1 MSHPRQYIDEDKIK
15 SLMTLRQLFWRL
27 WPYMARYR
35 SSVYLIVV
43 MVLTFTALGRVMPF
57 LFGYAVDNG
66 IAGKDMSIVIKV
78 AIAYFFCEMTRVIL
92 GLTHTYRM
100 ERLGN
105 RVLFDLRE
113 TLINH
118 VQRLPTQYF
127 DRNPTGR
134 IVTRVTNDVLSLG
147 DLFNQGFTAIFVCT
161 LEMVA
166 IGVAMLMLSPVLTA
180 WTLALA
186 PIAAYLS
193 IKVSQRARFY
203 FSETKKKMAQ
213 QNAFTAESLNGMKV
227 LQLFAQTHT
236 RQGRFGEL
244 SNDYKEMQ
252 LNTVKQFALL
262 WPIIG
267 FFNVVTVASALLFCS
282 LYQDRLALTI
292 GQITT
297 FLLLVQSFYQPIR
310 TLLERYNQ
318 FQNSLAGADRIFTL
332 LSEPAESEA
341 GQTISVAD
349 IEFKNLSF
357 RYSPQDQYAL
367 ADVNMKIE
375 QGQSVALVG
384 RTGSG
389 KSTFISLLQKLYPI
403 HEGSIEISGVSLH
416 DISILSLRRQ
426 LGVVQQDPF
435 IFKGTLLSNITLH
448 DESISEERAKIA
460 LLRVGGGKI
469 LNRSD
474 VGMNMRIEE
483 RGSNLSV
490 GEKQI
495 LSFARVLAH
504 DPKILILDE
513 ATANVDSESEKI
525 IQSATDEVMKNRTCI
540 VVAHR
545 LSTIVKCDKIVVLDK
560 SRIVEVGRHEE
571 LLARDGLYAKYYNA
585 GLALNDASV

>member
-1 MSHPRQYIDEDKIK
+1 
-15 SLMTLRQLFWRL
+15 
-27 WPYMARYR
+27 
-35 SSVYLIVV
+35 
-43 MVLTFTALGRVMPF
+43 
-57 LFGYAVDNG
+57 
-66 IAGKDMSIVIKV
+66 
-78 AIAYFFCEMTRVIL
+78 
-92 GLTHTYRM
+92 
-100 ERLGN
+100 
-105 RVLFDLRE
+105 
-113 TLINH
+113 
-118 VQRLPTQYF
+118 
-127 DRNPTGR
+127 
-134 IVTRVTNDVLSLG
+134 
-147 DLFNQGFTAIFVCT
+147 
-161 LEMVA
+161 
-166 IGVAMLMLSPVLTA
+166 
-180 WTLALA
+180 
-186 PIAAYLS
+186 
-193 IKVSQRARFY
+193 
-203 FSETKKKMAQ
+203 
-213 QNAFTAESLNGMKV
+213 
-227 LQLFAQTHT
+227 
-236 RQGRFGEL
+236 
-244 SNDYKEMQ
+244 NDYKEAQ
-252 LNTVKQFALL
+252 LNTVRQFALL

-282 LYQDRLALTI
+282 LYQESLGLTI

-332 LSEPAESEA
+332 LSEPTESEA
-341 GQTISVAD
+341 GQMISVGD
-349 IEFKNLSF
+349 IEFKDLSF

-367 ADVNMKIE
+367 SNVNMKIE
-375 QGQSVALVG
+375 RGQSVALVG

-403 HEGSIEISGVSLH
+403 SEGAIEISGVPLH

-448 DESISEERAKIA
+448 DESMSEERAKIA

-474 VGMNMRIEE
+474 AGMKMRIEE

-560 SRIVEVGRHEE
+560 SKIVEVGRHEE
-571 LLARDGLYAKYYNA
+571 LLAKDGLYAKYYNA
-585 GLALNDASV
+585 GLAQNDLTI